1 MRGLSLVAIDPKW
14 LIELAP
20 KFYKQSSGKT
30 LSKEKKQEK
39 LKPVFFIPSRD
50 DTWRMSK
57 KKG

>member
-1 MRGLSLVAIDPKW
+1 MSLVAIDPKW

-20 KFYKQSSGKT
+20 KFYKQASGKT